1 MATLL
6 LVDDHPLFREGF
18 AQMMRALRP
27 DWSLRLASSAD
38 EARAALDG
46 EAGVDLVVID
56 INLPDGDGF
65 GLCEEVR
72 ARRATQCVLI
82 SGREDD
88 AARIR
93 ARASGA
99 CGLIAKSSS
108 PEDIVA
114 MVDRVLSGGIAFFSG
129 PAPASALPGLS
140 PRQAQ
145 VLELLAKGH
154 GNKEIRH
161 RLGIAERTVRA
172 HLTELFQLLGA
183 HSRTQ
188 AIIRAREL
196 GLIA

>member
-18 AQMMRALRP
+18 AQMMRVLRP
-27 DWSLRLASSAD
+27 HWNVRHASSAE
-38 EARAALDG
+38 EASGALDDD
-46 EAGVDLVVID
+46 ASVDLVVID
-56 INLPDGDGF
+56 INLPDRDGF
-65 GLCEEVR
+65 CLCAEVR
-72 ARRATQCVLI
+72 ARGATPCVLI
-82 SGREDD
+82 SGREDEGT
-88 AARIR
+88 RVR

-99 CGLIAKSSS
+99 GGLIAKSAS
-108 PEDIVA
+108 PEEIVLL
-114 MVDRVLSGGIAFFSG
+114 VDRVLCGGDAFASGAAADGMVAD
-129 PAPASALPGLS
+129 LT

-145 VLELLAKGH
+145 VLELLAEGH